1 MADIQ
6 SIGLIELSSVATA
19 TGRGHDA
26 EGRAIQLLLAR
37 SICSG
42 KFLIVV
48 AGDVTSVTAA
58 VQAGAAAA
66 GASLIERRQI
76 ARVHPSVLQAISQS
90 VDIDPKQLRS
100 IGVIETFSAASII
113 EVADAAVK
121 SANVTLL
128 RVHLAMALGG
138 KGFVLM
144 AGDVSSVQAAVEA
157 GSKVAAEEG
166 MLVAPRRDSRAIAK
180 SFSATTSEPR
190 WLSREL
196 LVIRSPFILLLFSP
210 SPCHPPWRRIGA

>member
-1 MADIQ
+1 MAEIS
-6 SIGLIELSSVATA
+6 SIGLIELTSVATGFLVEDVMLKA
-19 TGRGHDA
+19 A
-26 EGRAIQLLLAR
+26 SVQLLLAR

-48 AGDVTSVTAA
+48 SGDVSSVTAA
-58 VQAGAAAA
+58 LEAGGVAA
-66 GASLIERRQI
+66 GPSLIERRQI
-76 ARVHPSVLQAISQS
+76 ARVHPAVLAAISNA
-90 VDIDPKQLRS
+90 VDVDTRQLRS

-144 AGDVSSVQAAVEA
+144 AGDVASVQAAVAA
-157 GSKVAAEEG
+157 GSRVAAEDG
-166 MLVAPRRDSRAIAK
+166 MLVGRGVIAAPSEELFRDYI
-180 SFSATTSEPR
+180 
-190 WLSREL
+190 
-196 LVIRSPFILLLFSP
+196 
-210 SPCHPPWRRIGA
+210 

>member
-1 MADIQ
+1 MATEIN
-6 SIGLIELSSVATA
+6 SIGLLELSSVAT
-19 TGRGHDA
+19 GIVA
-26 EGRAIQLLLAR
+26 EDLMLKAGSVQLLLAR

-48 AGDVTSVTAA
+48 AGDVASVQSALA
-58 VQAGAAAA
+58 AGATAA

-76 ARVHPSVLQAISQS
+76 ARVHPTVLQAISQT
-90 VDIDPKQLRS
+90 VDVEPSQLKS

-138 KGFVLM
+138 KGFALM
-144 AGDVSSVQAAVEA
+144 AGDVSSVQAAVAA
-157 GSKVAAEEG
+157 GCKAAADDG
-166 MLVAPRRDSRAIAK
+166 MLVGK
-180 SFSATTSEPR
+180 G
-190 WLSREL
+190 
-196 LVIRSPFILLLFSP
+196 VIPAP
-210 SPCHPPWRRIGA
+210 SPELFKEYI